1 MDWHGLQKMKVTQL
15 RGMAQEQGVAGTT
28 GLSKDALV
36 ELMAGKLGI
45 ERPHLV
51 VTDASAKVE
60 LKAKI
65 KVLKAESAT
74 GLAAGNHSELKR
86 LRRSIHRK
94 KRNLRKMAELAR

>member
-51 VTDASAKVE
+51 VTDATAKVE

-74 GLAAGNHSELKR
+74 ALAAGNHGELKR